1 MIQADFQ
8 AHLTRAEIWTD
19 QLKEVLLPDLMG
31 MNAVDWLSNFPDG
44 DQINIPSVGQASVQD
59 YAENEPITF
68 QNLDTGEFT
77 FSITEY
83 LSSGHFI
90 TKKAQQDSFYAE
102 RLEAMF
108 VPKQRRAIEER
119 LEEDMFELQGEQ
131 TAGNTNTING
141 AAHRMVAGGTVN
153 SATAITFKDFAKAKF
168 ALDKAHVP
176 AAGRVAIV
184 DPSVEFTLNTLT
196 NITALTN
203 DNQMYDD
210 VVQKGFGTG
219 TRFFKNI
226 YGFDVWVSNFLD
238 EPDAETI
245 DSVASAA
252 GNGVMKANMFF
263 SLESSVKPFVGAW
276 RQMPEVDADYNM
288 QRQRYEYVTTCRYG
302 LKLFRPENLVTVLT
316 STDVIA

>member
-1 MIQADFQ
+1 MRQADFQ
-8 AHLTRAEIWTD
+8 AHLTRTEIWTD
-19 QLKEVLLPDLMG
+19 QLKEILEEDLMG
-31 MNAVDWLSNFPDG
+31 MNAVDWLTNFPDG
-44 DQINIPSVGQASVQD
+44 DQINIPSVGQASVVD
-59 YAENEPITF
+59 VAEDEPIQY

-83 LSSGHFI
+83 IGSAHYI
-90 TKKAQQDSFYAE
+90 TKKAKQDSFYGD

-108 VPKQRRAIEER
+108 VPKERRAIEER
-119 LEEDMFELQGEQ
+119 LEEDMFELQSEQ
-131 TAGNTNTING
+131 TAGNTNSING

-176 AAGRVAIV
+176 TSGRVAIV

-219 TRFFKNI
+219 TRFYKNI

-263 SLESSVKPFVGAW
+263 SLDATVKPFVGAW
-276 RQMPEVDADYNM
+276 RQMPEVDFEYNKD
-288 QRQRYEYVTTCRYG
+288 RQRFEYLTTCRYG